1 MKKIAKLALIL
12 SLCMIFGACQSNTIS
27 SQTKD
32 AVSQKTKEVLALY
45 ATMAQTIDEN
55 SIVVDQSFRDLKQ
68 QLTNMSEQLKVK
80 LEEATEQDG
89 IQAIQELERIEDN
102 LKETKKSIDQH
113 IVKE

>member
-1 MKKIAKLALIL
+1 
-12 SLCMIFGACQSNTIS
+12 
-27 SQTKD
+27 
-32 AVSQKTKEVLALY
+32 
-45 ATMAQTIDEN
+45 
-55 SIVVDQSFRDLKQ
+55 
-68 QLTNMSEQLKVK
+68 MSEQLKVK